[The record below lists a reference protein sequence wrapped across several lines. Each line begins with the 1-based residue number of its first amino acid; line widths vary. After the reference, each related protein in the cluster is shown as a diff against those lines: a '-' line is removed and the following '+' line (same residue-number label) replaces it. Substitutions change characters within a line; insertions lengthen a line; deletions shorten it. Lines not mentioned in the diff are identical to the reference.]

1 MPVAITRIGRRLQQ
15 LAKHRLLREETGAEL
30 VEAALASLI
39 LFSVLIAI
47 VGFSLAMYYYHYV
60 SYAAA
65 EGARFAAVRG
75 TTATTN
81 CSTVAPPNFVQ
92 KFNCEA
98 SSTDVQNYVQSLFS
112 PATVDPNVSV
122 TTTYTQTT
130 PSCSSSCS
138 ACSDPEAAGC
148 YVKVVVSYQP
158 SIFVPLIQT
167 LSPTFTSTA
176 YQLIQY

>member
-1 MPVAITRIGRRLQQ
+1 MGIRTRVRQVVQ
-15 LAKHRLLREETGAEL
+15 HRFVHEESGAEL
-30 VEAALASLI
+30 VEAALAAMI
-39 LFSVLIAI
+39 LFSILLAI
-47 VGFSLAMYYYHYV
+47 ISFSLAMYYYHFI

-75 TTATTN
+75 TTATTS
-81 CSTVAPPNFVQ
+81 CSTSAPPSFTM

-98 SSTDVQNYVQSLFS
+98 NATDVQNYVQNLFS
-112 PATVDPNVSV
+112 PASVDSHVSV

-138 ACSDPEAAGC
+138 ACSDAESTGC

-158 SIFVPLIQT
+158 SFYVPLIQSI
-167 LSPTFTSTA
+167 SPTFTSTA